1 MLTREQG
8 TLNADAC
15 SAYGAPTTLVGTPA
29 QSGLATG
36 CYRYTLT
43 GTDNVGNTSTVTT
56 VVKVDTSAPAAP
68 GLVLSDSSADVHTTG
83 TTAFYR
89 PAGTGSFDVT
99 ASSTDGQSGI
109 LDYGFPVLAGFT
121 GSGAGATR
129 TYTLAT
135 PTEPNGAKPVTARN
149 QALLSSTATNFTL
162 TSDSTGPTGGA
173 LTVNGTVA
181 TGGGSGSYDNDGNV
195 TIGLRTDYNA
205 DGGSGVNTSTL
216 TREDGTLNA
225 DVCSAYGAPTTL
237 VGTPAQSGLATG
249 CYRYTLTGTDNV
261 GNATAITTVVKV
273 DLTDPT
279 APSLSLADTS
289 ADVHTT
295 GTTAFYRPA
304 GSGSFDVTASSTD
317 GQSGIASYSFPALA
331 GFTLSGSGGA
341 RTYTLAT
348 PTEPDGAKT
357 VTANNNAGRTN
368 SSTFTLTAD
377 SAAPV
382 GGALTVNGG
391 IASGGGSQSYDND
404 GTFTIGLRTDYTDA
418 ISGLATSTLTR
429 EDGTLSADACSAYG
443 APSTLVGTPAQSGLA
458 TGCYR
463 YTLTGTDRVGN
474 AVSITTV
481 VKVDTSAPAAP
492 GLALSDSSADVHTTG
507 TTAFYRPAG
516 SGSFDVTASSTDAQS
531 GILDYSFPA
540 LAGFTGSGTGATRT
554 YTLATPTEPNGAKT
568 VNARNNAL
576 LTAGSTF
583 TLTSD
588 SVGPTGGALTVN
600 GAAASGGGT
609 QSYDGDGSFPIDA
622 RTNYNADALSGFA
635 TSVLTRED
643 GTLAGDACSS
653 YGAPATI
660 VGTPAQSGLAT
671 GCYRYVLT
679 GTDNVGNTTTITT
692 VVKVDASDPTA
703 PSLSLS
709 DSSAAVHT
717 TGTTAFYRPT
727 GSGSFDVTASSTDG
741 QSGIASYSFPALA
754 GFTTSGA
761 GASRTYTLATPT
773 EPDGAKTVSVQNNAG
788 RSNSSNFTLTS
799 DAIDPTGG
807 ALVVNGVASS
817 LVGTQSYDDDGSF
830 TIGTRTD
837 YADTLS
843 GLASS
848 TLTRED
854 GSLAGDACSSYG
866 APATIVGAPAQNGLA
881 TGCYRYTLTGVDN
894 VGNSVSRS
902 TVVKVDLTDPTAPSL
917 SLSDSSADVHTVGTT
932 AFYRPAGT
940 GSFDVTASSTD
951 GQSGIASYSFP
962 TLAGFVASGSGATK
976 TYTLNTP
983 TEADGGKTVT
993 AQNNA
998 GRTNGSTFTLTADS
1012 TAPSGGSI
1020 TVNGGGSYDTD
1031 GTVALAKTNHTDGG
1045 SGIASQTFTRATATL
1060 VNDVCGSFA
1069 GTDPVTIL
1077 AGNDADTLSSGC
1089 YRYTLTATDN
1099 VGNQV
1104 VTQSAI
1110 VKVDVTAP
1118 TAPTLT
1124 LSNATGSAHYP
1135 GSGSTI
1141 WFRSAAGAGGS
1152 FDVTASSTDAQTGV
1166 ASYSF
1171 PTLGAGWS
1179 QTGSGA
1185 TRTYTYVDAAATP
1198 GAKNVTATNGAG
1210 NGSANGTFTVSN
1222 DTTTPTGGSITANG
1236 GGAYDGDG
1244 TVALAQTNFTD
1255 AGAGIAGHTLTR
1267 AERNARRR
1275 RVRLVH
1281 RQRPGHDHG
1290 RQRRRHAH
1298 HRLLPLHAH
1307 RHRQRRQPVERSE
1320 HDRQGRH
1327 LRAECPEPRPLQSLC
1342 ERALRSRHAL
1352 HPPVG
1357 GWNVPRHRDVDR
1369 PAHGR
1374 RVVCVRPAEH
1384 ERRHELQRLADRRSL
1399 RLHVQRHDDRA
1410 EHRTDRHRFQPR
1422 RRRLEHRHVH
1432 DRRGH
1437 ERPDDDPQR
1446 SRREPPRH
1454 DRSHR
1459 DGDRSGCG
1467 RRQRRVPAL
1476 PRRRRHLGDDLRR
1489 LHAGRRLLL
1498 ELRHDA
1504 RNRGPLRPA
1513 RTRDRC
1519 DRQHQHGRGRK
1530 PPDRQHQPDRL
1541 GHLAR
1546 RRLER
1551 QRLDRARKQLRGR
1564 GLGCRHDRVPA
1575 LACRRGYLDEP
1586 VFAVGNLGRH
1596 RWSLRPPRRDDGQ
1609 RR

>member
-36 CYRYTLT
+36 CYRYVLT

-109 LDYGFPVLAGFT
+109 LDYNFPALAGFT

-195 TIGLRTDYNA
+195 TIGLRTDFNA
-205 DGGSGVNTSTL
+205 DGGSGVNTSAL

-261 GNATAITTVVKV
+261 GNVTTITTVVKV

-474 AVSITTV
+474 AVSITTI

-600 GAAASGGGT
+600 GAAASGGGS

-1060 VNDVCGSFA
+1060 VNDVCGSFT

-1185 TRTYTYVDAAATP
+1185 TRTYTYVDAAADP
-1198 GAKNVTATNGAG
+1198 GCEERHRDQRRRHRICQRHVHRLERHDDSDRRVDHRERRRRLRRRRHRRARPDQLHRRRCRHRRSHA
-1210 NGSANGTFTVSN
+1210 
-1222 DTTTPTGGSITANG
+1222 
-1236 GGAYDGDG
+1236 
-1244 TVALAQTNFTD
+1244 D
-1255 AGAGIAGHTLTR
+1255 AR
-1267 AERNARRR
+1267 ERNARGR

-1307 RHRQRRQPVERSE
+1307 RHRQRRQPVERPE
-1320 HDRQGRH
+1320 HDRQGRY
-1327 LRAECPEPRPLQSLC
+1327 LRAERPEPCPLQSLC
-1342 ERALRSRHAL
+1342 ERALRGRHAL

-1374 RVVCVRPAEH
+1374 RVVRVRPAEH

-1422 RRRLEHRHVH
+1422 RRRLEHRLVH
-1432 DRRGH
+1432 DRGGH
-1437 ERPDDDPQR
+1437 ERPDDDAHR

-1454 DRSHR
+1454 DRPHC
-1459 DGDRSGCG
+1459 DGHRSGCG
-1467 RRQRRVPAL
+1467 CRQRRVPAL
-1476 PRRRRHLGDDLRR
+1476 PRGRRHVDDDRDR
-1489 LHAGRRLLL
+1489 LDAGRRLLG
-1498 ELRHDA
+1498 ELRHDSPG
-1504 RNRGPLRPA
+1504 RRPLRPA
-1513 RTRDRC
+1513 RTRDRRR
-1519 DRQHQHGRGRK
+1519 RQHDH
-1530 PPDRQHQPDRL
+1530 
-1541 GHLAR
+1541 
-1546 RRLER
+1546 ET
-1551 QRLDRARKQLRGR
+1551 
-1564 GLGCRHDRVPA
+1564 
-1575 LACRRGYLDEP
+1575 
-1586 VFAVGNLGRH
+1586 
-1596 RWSLRPPRRDDGQ
+1596 WS
-1609 RR
+1609 